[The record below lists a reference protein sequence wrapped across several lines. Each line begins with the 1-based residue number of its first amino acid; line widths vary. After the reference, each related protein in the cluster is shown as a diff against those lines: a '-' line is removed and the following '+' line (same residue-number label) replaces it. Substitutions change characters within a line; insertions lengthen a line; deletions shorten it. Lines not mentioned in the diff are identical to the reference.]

1 MNVRIEDMP
10 DLRVACIHAPG
21 PYATAA
27 PQAWQEL
34 SAWMGYNQML
44 SVETL
49 FVGILDGTPEGL
61 ASESMGYDA
70 GVSVPQ
76 HIEGD
81 GCVTVRLISG
91 GPCATFIHKGSHN
104 TLAEAWSS
112 LYWEWLPASGRTTR
126 EAPCF
131 EVYLNAPSTTP
142 DHELLTRLHL
152 PLSPL

>member
-34 SAWMGYNQML
+34 SAWMGHNQML
-44 SVETL
+44 TFETL
-49 FVGILDGTPEGL
+49 FVGVLGDTPCGL
-61 ASESMGYDA
+61 ASESTGYDA

-76 HIEGD
+76 HIEAD
-81 GCVTVRLISG
+81 GYVSVRLIAG
-91 GPCATFIHKGSHN
+91 GPCATIVHKGPHK
-104 TLAEAWSS
+104 TLAEVWAS
-112 LYWEWLPASGRTTR
+112 LYWEWLPASGRITR
-126 EAPCF
+126 EAPCV
-131 EVYLNAPSTTP
+131 EVYLNAPDSTP

-152 PLSPL
+152 PLSPI